1 MIAIHP
7 GEDMSESYIW
17 SDEFQE
23 GMKKVG
29 PGSKFWYR
37 CRFDPLTAEEYELLY
52 EYENRKFKEG
62 KHCRA
67 S

>member
-1 MIAIHP
+1 MISAT
-7 GEDMSESYIW
+7 MSESYLW
-17 SDEFQE
+17 SKEFQE

-37 CRFDPLTAEEYELLY
+37 SRFDPLTQKEYEIIY
-52 EYENRKFKEG
+52 EFENREFENE
-62 KHCRA
+62 

>member
-1 MIAIHP
+1 MKRIAVICAT
-7 GEDMSESYIW
+7 MSESYLW
-17 SDEFQE
+17 SKEFQE

-37 CRFDPLTAEEYELLY
+37 SRFDPLTQEEYEMICEL
-52 EYENRKFKEG
+52 EDRKFQSE
-62 KHCRA
+62 

>member
-1 MIAIHP
+1 MKRIAVISAT
-7 GEDMSESYIW
+7 MSESYLW
-17 SDEFQE
+17 SKEFQE

-37 CRFDPLTAEEYELLY
+37 SRFDPLTQEEYEMICEL
-52 EYENRKFKEG
+52 EDRKFQSE
-62 KHCRA
+62 